1 MDKIINQIMTSLG
14 DGYTYTYTQQGVLM
28 WIFKDGKPVERLDL
42 NYCTEMD
49 KRNELETIIESIKNL

>member
-14 DGYTYTYTQQGVLM
+14 NGYTYTQQGVLM

-42 NYCTEMD
+42 NYCTEMY
-49 KRNELETIIESIKNL
+49 KRNELETIIEKIKEI

>member
-14 DGYTYTYTQQGVLM
+14 QGYTYTQQGVLM
-28 WIFKDGKPVERLDL
+28 WIFKEGKPVERLDL

-49 KRNELETIIESIKNL
+49 KRNELETIIEKIKEI

>member
-14 DGYTYTYTQQGVLM
+14 EGYTYTQQGVLM
-28 WIFKDGKPVERLDL
+28 WIFKDGKPVDRLDL

-49 KRNELETIIESIKNL
+49 KRNELETIIEKIKEI